1 MMNQNTNN
9 NGNRNT
15 ALETA
20 LEGIIKNC
28 TNIVKFA
35 DMEKL
40 AIGTSCEGDYICCTV
55 DITEKL
61 QKAKEEVERLESVIS
76 ECEAAKAKTEAQ
88 EKAKKE
94 AEEMFLGTLNA
105 SGKETLSYLEGLE
118 TLAKGEQLT
127 LVKNIESVFRKYS
140 KSCELAMTA
149 NLAAYVAILIKEEQ
163 REVINL
169 LESIT
174 LKIHKIQCA
183 ANIPDERVI
192 GTFNVLFAIQ
202 DLY

>member
-1 MMNQNTNN
+1 M
-9 NGNRNT
+9 G
-15 ALETA
+15 EK
-20 LEGIIKNC
+20 EGITMTNMNNLIKTAISQAVANC
-28 TNIVKFA
+28 TNQISLE
-35 DMEKL
+35 DMIKL
-40 AIGTSCEGDYICCTV
+40 ESFETTIENRNLSEELA
-55 DITEKL
+55 
-61 QKAKEEVERLESVIS
+61 QKKEEVKNLEATIK
-76 ECEAAKAKTEAQ
+76 ECEEAKAKADAQ

-140 KSCELAMTA
+140 KSCELAITA

-183 ANIPDERVI
+183 SNIPDERVI